1 MSMHTKKGFAALF
14 MVLAFLAIGTVLSLS
29 MMDLSINA
37 AQTDLSAF
45 RGLQSRLLAE
55 SCAEEQMLWMR
66 NHPESEET
74 ISGLPGGEC
83 QISVERQDTLRIM
96 TVTGIREG
104 YERTIEVRFESLTE
118 GLKLLSWKE
127 VSR

>member
-1 MSMHTKKGFAALF
+1 
-14 MVLAFLAIGTVLSLS
+14 MVLAFLALGTVLSLS

-37 AQTDLSAF
+37 AETDLAAY
-45 RGLQSRLLAE
+45 RGLGSRLLAE

-66 NHPESEET
+66 DHPESEET

-83 QISVERQDTLRIM
+83 QISVERQGDMRIM
-96 TVTGIREG
+96 AVTGIRDG
-104 YERTIEVRFESLTE
+104 YERTLEVRFESLAE
-118 GLKLLSWKE
+118 GLRLLSWKE